1 MVLLIER
8 LLVIRSTAW
17 AVRVALGAME
27 EISCSISRRRVA
39 PSLMCGVT
47 LRVTPMS
54 LRSMVVKG
62 LLAPAASVV

>member
-8 LLVIRSTAW
+8 LLVITSETVTFAGD
-17 AVRVALGAME
+17 GASE

-54 LRSMVVKG
+54 WRSMVVKG
-62 LLAPAASVV
+62 LLAPSVEVV